1 MKFRT
6 QIVPVFAALLALVL
20 SLGVAHAASEPNYV
34 GVETCR
40 SCHTSEVKSWE
51 DSHHGW
57 ALRLPTPENVLGD
70 FKDVKFEFKG
80 ITSRFFT
87 KDGKYFVETDGA
99 DGNLQ
104 VFEIKYTVGVT
115 PLQQYLVDT
124 GNGHLQAL
132 DIAWDTIAK
141 RWYHLYPN
149 EDVTAGNG
157 LHWTGPYKNWQARCA
172 VCHQTDFQKNYSEKD
187 QSYHS
192 TWKDLTVA
200 CEACHGPGEA
210 HVAWAK
216 DRAKFDASA
225 FLDID
230 ALGFSKPKGPTKQ
243 AIEENMCGPCHSR
256 REPLD
261 ANSTLPQ
268 SHLGDHFNLSTLSNG
283 LYFADG
289 QQHDEVYILGSFLQS
304 KMHEKGVTCSNC
316 HDPHSAKLL
325 FEGNAVCTQCHNE
338 TGRAEFP
345 TLKKRLYDSPEH
357 TRHKAG
363 SDAAQCVN
371 CHMPLRNYMIVD
383 GRRDHFFRV
392 PDPMLSEKAGSPDAC
407 LTCHDKQKAAW
418 AAEHIAKWGPP
429 HVTKATAYG
438 EAFAKARGTGLDP
451 KTKDNL
457 VAIALDQS
465 QPAIVRATAAREI
478 ADQLLPADLAKLGA
492 LLKDESDLVRAAG
505 ARLQRQASPPERAK
519 ALTPLLSDPVKS
531 VRLAAVLEL
540 TTIGEAMPKA
550 DLPLLVKVLDELR
563 ATYEARADFPETQ
576 MAMGGLAMTNRNW
589 QAAEA
594 AFQQAS
600 TMDPQLAEA
609 WLARARI
616 RAALGDVPGATQI
629 LVEAHATNSDNVQIA
644 NELASLLVSQGQG
657 DAAIPLLRQ
666 VLDAYPDERDVR
678 VTLAAALLRA
688 NKLTEARI
696 EIDKLLAVA
705 PTDANVLMLHAFQQL
720 LTGNVVAARKT
731 VQELSERYPGMQLP
745 PQLQALLQ
753 MQ

>member
-1 MKFRT
+1 MKLH
-6 QIVPVFAALLALVL
+6 IAIFAGLLALIV
-20 SLGVAHAASEPNYV
+20 SLGAAQAASQPNYV
-34 GVETCR
+34 GLEACS
-40 SCHTSEVKSWE
+40 SCHAAQVEAWQ

-57 ALRLPTPENVLGD
+57 ALRLPTPGNVLGD
-70 FKDVKFEFKG
+70 FNDARFEFKG

-99 DGNLQ
+99 DGTLQ
-104 VFEIKYTVGVT
+104 NFEIKYVVGVT

-124 GNGHLQAL
+124 GNGRLQAL
-132 DIAWDTIAK
+132 DLAWDTVAK

-149 EDVTAGNG
+149 EDVSAGNG

-172 VCHQTDFQKNYSEKD
+172 VCHQTDFKKNYSEKD
-187 QSYHS
+187 QSYHT

-200 CEACHGPGEA
+200 CEACHGPGEG
-210 HVAWAK
+210 HVAWAR
-216 DRAKFDASA
+216 DGAKFDASA

-230 ALGFSKPKGPTKQ
+230 AFGFSRPKGATKQ

-268 SHLGDHFNLSTLSNG
+268 SRIGDHFNLSTLGNG

-304 KMHEKGVTCSNC
+304 KMHDKGVTCSNC
-316 HDPHSAKLL
+316 HDPHTAKLI
-325 FEGNAVCTQCHNE
+325 FEGNATCTQCHNE

-357 TRHKAG
+357 THHKAG
-363 SDAAQCVN
+363 SEAAQCVN
-371 CHMPLRNYMIVD
+371 CHMTERNYMIVD

-392 PDPMLSEKAGSPDAC
+392 PDPLLSEKAGSPDAC
-407 LTCHDKQKAAW
+407 LACHDKEKAAW
-418 AAEHIAKWGPP
+418 AAEHIAQWAPA
-429 HVTKATAYG
+429 HVTKAAAYG
-438 EAFAKARGTGLDP
+438 EAFAKARGSGLDP
-451 KTKDNL
+451 QTRDQL
-457 VAIALDQS
+457 VAIALDS
-465 QPAIVRATAAREI
+465 GQPAIVRATAAREI
-478 ADQLLPADLAKLGA
+478 ADQVTPADLARLGA
-492 LLKDESDLVRAAG
+492 LLADESDMVRAAG
-505 ARLQRQASPPERAK
+505 ARLQRQANPPDRAK
-519 ALTPLLSDPVKS
+519 ALTPLLSDPIRS
-531 VRLAAVLEL
+531 VRLAAALEL
-540 TTIGEAMPKA
+540 TTIGDAMPETDRPALAKA
-550 DLPLLVKVLDELR
+550 LEELR
-563 ATYEARADFPETQ
+563 ETYAARADFPETQ
-576 MAMGGLAMTNRNW
+576 MAIGGLAMTSRDW
-589 QAAEA
+589 PGAEA
-594 AFQQAS
+594 AFQKAS
-600 TMDPQLAEA
+600 AMDPQLAEA

-629 LVEAHATNSDNVQIA
+629 LAAAHAINADNVQIA
-644 NELASLLVSQGQG
+644 NELASLLVAQGQD

-666 VLDAYPDERDVR
+666 VLATYPDERDVR

-696 EIDKLLAVA
+696 EIDKLLGVA

-720 LTGNVVAARKT
+720 LTGNVVGARKT
-731 VQELSERYPGMQLP
+731 VRELSDLYPGMQLP
-745 PQLQALLQ
+745 PQLEALRQ

>member
-1 MKFRT
+1 
-6 QIVPVFAALLALVL
+6 
-20 SLGVAHAASEPNYV
+20 
-34 GVETCR
+34 
-40 SCHTSEVKSWE
+40 
-51 DSHHGW
+51 
-57 ALRLPTPENVLGD
+57 LPTPENVLGD
-70 FKDVKFEFKG
+70 FNNAKFDFKG

-87 KDGKYFVETDGA
+87 KDGKFFVETDGA
-99 DGNLQ
+99 DGKIQ
-104 VFEIKYTVGVT
+104 PFEIRYVVGVA

-124 GNGHLQAL
+124 GNGRLQAL
-132 DIAWDTIAK
+132 DLAWDTVAK

-172 VCHQTDFQKNYSEKD
+172 VCHQTDFKKNYSEKD

-200 CEACHGPGEA
+200 CESCHGPGEA
-210 HVAWAK
+210 HAAWAK

-225 FLDID
+225 FIGID
-230 ALGFSKPKGPTKQ
+230 ALGFSKPKGATKQ

-268 SHLGDHFNLSTLSNG
+268 SHFGDHFNLSTLNNG

-357 TRHKAG
+357 THHKAG
-363 SDAAQCVN
+363 SEAAQCVN
-371 CHMPLRNYMIVD
+371 CHMPERNYMIVD

-392 PDPMLSEKAGSPDAC
+392 PDPLLSEKAGSPDAC
-407 LTCHDKQKAAW
+407 LTCHKTEKAAW
-418 AAEHIAKWGPP
+418 AADHIAKWAPA

-451 KTKDNL
+451 QTKDNL
-457 VAIALDQS
+457 VAIALDQG
-465 QPAIVRATAAREI
+465 QPTIVRATAAREI
-478 ADQLLPADLAKLGA
+478 ADQLMPADLTKLAA
-492 LLKDESDLVRAAG
+492 LLSDKSDLVRAAG
-505 ARLQRQASPPERAK
+505 ARLQRQATPPERVK
-519 ALTPLLSDPVKS
+519 ALAPLLNDPIKS
-531 VRLAAVLEL
+531 VRLAAALEL
-540 TTIGEAMPKA
+540 TTIGDAMPEA
-550 DLPLLVKVLDELR
+550 DRPALAKVLAELR
-563 ATYEARADFPETQ
+563 ETYAARADFPETQ
-576 MAMGGLAMTNRNW
+576 MAIGGLAMTNRDW
-589 QAAEA
+589 PAAEA

-600 TMDPQLAEA
+600 TMDPQLGEA

-616 RAALGDVPGATQI
+616 RAALGDVPGATEI
-629 LVEAHATNSDNVQIA
+629 LTAAYKSNPGNAQIA
-644 NELASLLVSQGQG
+644 NELASLLVSQGQD

-666 VLDAYPDERDVR
+666 VLAAYPDENEVR

-688 NKLTEARI
+688 NQLTEARI
-696 EIDKLLAVA
+696 EIDKLLGVA

-720 LTGNVVAARKT
+720 LSGNVVAARKT

-745 PQLQALLQ
+745 PQLRALLQ